1 MSEFYHDVV
10 IVGAGPTGLLSA
22 ILAHAR
28 GLDVCVVEYKS
39 RGGISGH
46 AHFLNAYSLRILHS
60 VGIDLEFLYSQSTP
74 MQQSHRMAY
83 CTSLSNVFASVD
95 LQEQSSF
102 VSTWHALGLY
112 GGSMNV
118 PFHILYQSL
127 LNLCI
132 KLKVN
137 IHWECS
143 LSILSSNTEN
153 VSFRL
158 DYSDSTRIGSSQWLL
173 ACDGSHSGIA
183 RSLGID
189 YTNKNAWQ
197 SFLSVE
203 VIGSIR
209 EFCTHEAMLYWI
221 YHPQVQ
227 ACMVAHD
234 LDHYQVLQIPVE
246 VEDGK
251 SPFSHADLN
260 NFLSLICGRLDKA
273 SIPEIGK
280 VCLWHMQSHLLEKM
294 QCDRVLFLG
303 DCVHAMTP
311 AGGMGMNAGLA
322 DAFNL
327 IWKLASTCKT
337 KSSVYIDSFSRERLP
352 VVANQVQMS
361 VENYR
366 DFLALPKLLGI
377 KQGQVSIFR
386 QSYRYLHSLEFSN
399 TYLDTLQSM
408 FTSAPQLFLHPKY
421 GFRFLQESV
430 DKALEGNA
438 KHFQGLE
445 QHVDFTYVSDL
456 IHEPYQGHLPFFL
469 SHTQFLSGRLLP
481 FVIMQDKSS
490 LDKYLQYRKWI
501 VVLGSK
507 QSIWRDLF
515 LKHLDACELLTQDIN
530 YYPKDSHFRI
540 GTSSCLIIRPDGI
553 VALMQTS
560 LSDKPFFTRL
570 FSLWFQ

>member
-28 GLDVCVVEYKS
+28 GLDVCVIEYKGCGS
-39 RGGISGH
+39 ISGH

-60 VGIDLEFLYSQSTP
+60 VGIDLDHLYSQSTP

-83 CTSLSNVFASVD
+83 CTSLNDVFASVD

-102 VSTWHALGLY
+102 VSTWHALGVY

-137 IHWECS
+137 IHWECN
-143 LSILSSNTEN
+143 LSVISTNAEN

-158 DYSDSTRIGSSQWLL
+158 DYSNSTRIGDSQWLL

-183 RSLGID
+183 RSLNID
-189 YTNKNAWQ
+189 YSHNNAWQ

-203 VIGSIR
+203 VLGSIR

-221 YHPQVQ
+221 YHPQIQ

-246 VEDGK
+246 IEDGR

-260 NFLSLICGRLDKA
+260 GFLSLICGGAEKD
-273 SIPEIGK
+273 SIPKIGK
-280 VCLWHMQSHLLEKM
+280 VSLWHMQSHILENM
-294 QCDRVLFLG
+294 QSNRVVFLG

-322 DAFNL
+322 DAYNL

-337 KSSVYIDSFSRERLP
+337 KSSIYIDSFTRERLP
-352 VVANQVQMS
+352 VVAKQVHLS
-361 VENYR
+361 IENYR

-377 KQGQVSIFR
+377 EQGQISIFR
-386 QSYRYLHSLEFSN
+386 KSYQYLESLGLSS
-399 TYLDTLQSM
+399 TYLDTLQSL
-408 FTSAPQLFLHPKY
+408 FTSAPQLVLHPRY
-421 GFRFLQESV
+421 GSRLLQESV
-430 DKALEGNA
+430 TKALEGNA

-445 QHVDFTYVSDL
+445 QHLDFVYASDFTY
-456 IHEPYQGHLPFFL
+456 EPYQGHLPFFL
-469 SHTQFLSGRLLP
+469 SNTQFLSGRLLP
-481 FVIMQDKSS
+481 FVTLQDEST
-490 LDKYLQYRKWI
+490 LDKYLQYRKWL

-515 LKHLDACELLTQDIN
+515 LKHLDTCELLTQDIN
-530 YYPKDSHFRI
+530 YCPRDSHFRI
-540 GTSSCLIIRPDGI
+540 GANSCLIIRPDGI
-553 VALMQTS
+553 VALIQKS
-560 LSDKPFFTRL
+560 LLDRALLTRL